1 MQKRFRF
8 LLLSVFTLLLV
19 TAFASAKDKET
30 AKDPALTFVTPA
42 SIDFVKLLPAP
53 PRANSQEDKAEM
65 DVVLRVQETRT
76 PAEVDRAVA
85 EAKLKMIA
93 FTPVIGPW
101 FTKENLPLTAK
112 LIKNA
117 EKDSKFFSGA
127 AKVKFARLRPPHDPR
142 VKAKIDEAEEPSYPS
157 GHATRGLLFASI
169 LAELDPEQR
178 AALMDRGRE
187 IGWDRVIAGVHYPSD
202 IIAGR
207 TLGQALFAAMSANP
221 DFQRDLAA
229 AKDEFAAAKTKFAD
243 AKASR

>member
-1 MQKRFRF
+1 MPKRFRYPLIPTF
-8 LLLSVFTLLLV
+8 ALLLV
-19 TAFASAKDKET
+19 SAFASAKDKET
-30 AKDPALTFVTPA
+30 AKETALTFVTPT

-53 PRANSQEDKAEM
+53 PKPDSQEDKAEM

-85 EAKLKMIA
+85 ETKLKMVA
-93 FTPVIGPW
+93 FTPVIGAW

-117 EKDSKFFSGA
+117 EKDSKFFSTA
-127 AKVKFARLRPPHDPR
+127 AKAKFARLRPPHDPR

-178 AALMDRGRE
+178 EALMDRGRE
-187 IGWDRVIAGVHYPSD
+187 IG
-202 IIAGR
+202 
-207 TLGQALFAAMSANP
+207 
-221 DFQRDLAA
+221 
-229 AKDEFAAAKTKFAD
+229 
-243 AKASR
+243 